1 MKELVLIKTPK
12 PEEII
17 ERIKSRASL
26 RDDSIEATITISI
39 PEGEMKQETATQS
52 ESDKNASMLSRAKI
66 VLRHNKISFNP
77 QMHNFNVKGTQGVVQ
92 VVTLHPKETCSCA
105 ASGTCYH
112 IMAAQFSYGIKD
124 IPKSKERNFSTLY
137 KTAKDKSKQKS
148 CQKWPLTKDENL
160 STAQYSSKFQIE
172 TVLPEDTQCTDEGN

>member
-1 MKELVLIKTPK
+1 MYIVHLFVGIGQALLKPAYEIVKIPVKALVLIKTPK

-17 ERIKSRASL
+17 ERIKSRA

-52 ESDKNASMLSRAKI
+52 ESDKNALMLSRAKI

-77 QMHNFNVKGTQGVVQ
+77 QMHMFNIEGTQGVVR
-92 VVTLHPKETCSCA
+92 VVTLHPMETCSCTA
-105 ASGTCYH
+105 GGTCYH

-124 IPKSKERNFSTLY
+124 ILKSKERNFSTLY
-137 KTAKDKSKQKS
+137 KTAKGKSKQKS
-148 CQKWPLTKDENL
+148 GRK
-160 STAQYSSKFQIE
+160 
-172 TVLPEDTQCTDEGN
+172 